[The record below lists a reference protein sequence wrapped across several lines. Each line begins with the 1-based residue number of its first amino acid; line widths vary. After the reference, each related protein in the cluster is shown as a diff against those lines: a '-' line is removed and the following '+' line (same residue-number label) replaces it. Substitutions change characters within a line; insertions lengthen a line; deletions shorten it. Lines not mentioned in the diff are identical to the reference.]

1 MAFNKLKSLTISVIT
16 NIFLASLIFIVV
28 QNSQNKSRV
37 YFLSFESVEV
47 PIGLILGLSF
57 LGGSTALSSIFFVT
71 NQKKN

>member
-1 MAFNKLKSLTISVIT
+1 MTINKIKSLTISIIT
-16 NIFLASLIFIVV
+16 NLFLALLIFIVV

-57 LGGSTALSSIFFVT
+57 LGGSTAVSSILFCFES
-71 NQKKN
+71 KKN